1 MMESNRGKGDFVK
14 VTTWRRQKEKTER
27 SSYTF
32 TGGLRKEGG
41 GGIGTEKWNRNEP
54 RTQE

>member
-27 SSYTF
+27 FSYSF
-32 TGGLRKEGG
+32 IGGLRKGEGG
-41 GGIGTEKWNRNEP
+41 GYWDREMES
-54 RTQE
+54 E

>member
-41 GGIGTEKWNRNEP
+41 GGYWDREMES
-54 RTQE
+54 E